1 MKRVLVTGA
10 GGFIGRHTLPLLFSR
25 GFDVHAVTSRDVPRE
40 DRTITWH
47 RADLLDDQ
55 QVAKL
60 VSRVSP
66 SHLLHLAWIA
76 TPGSYLNSTDN
87 LRWLQGSLEL
97 ARQFVLGGGER
108 IVAAG
113 SCAEYDWR
121 YGFCSESLTP
131 TNPQSLYGAAKLS
144 LSLALTALAREMN
157 ITFAWGRIFFPYG
170 PHEHPKRLIASVI
183 TSLLRGQGARCS
195 SGRQVR
201 DYVFVSD
208 VAEAFARLLDSRAI
222 GSINISS
229 GRGIAVKDIVLAI
242 GAILERPE
250 LIRLGELESGDSE
263 APLLVG
269 DGRQLNELLNW
280 SPEVELGAGLRASV
294 EWWRKQMA
302 AGRE

>member
-10 GGFIGRHTLPLLFSR
+10 RGFIGRHTLPLLFSR
-25 GFDVHAVTSRDVPRE
+25 GFEVHAVTSRDIPRD
-40 DRTITWH
+40 DRTIIWH
-47 RADLLDDQ
+47 RADLLEDQ

-97 ARQFVLGGGER
+97 ARQFVVGGGER

-131 TNPQSLYGAAKLS
+131 TNPQSLYGAAKHS
-144 LSLALTALAREMN
+144 FSLAVGALARETN
-157 ITFAWGRIFFPYG
+157 KTFAWGRIFFPYG
-170 PHEHPKRLIASVI
+170 PYEHPRRLVASVI
-183 TSLLRGQGARCS
+183 TSLLRGQAARCS
-195 SGRQVR
+195 AGRQIR

-208 VAEAFARLLDSRAI
+208 VADAFVRLLDSDVC
-222 GSINISS
+222 GPINIAS
-229 GRGIAVKDIVLAI
+229 GSGISVKDIVLKI
-242 GAILERPE
+242 GAILERPD
-250 LIRLGELESGDSE
+250 LIRLGALESKGPETPWVIGEVSRLQE
-263 APLLVG
+263 TLG
-269 DGRQLNELLNW
+269 W
-280 SPEVELGAGLRASV
+280 SPKVDLDSGLRADI
-294 EWWRKQMA
+294 EWWREQISL
-302 AGRE
+302 GRE